1 MPFSTPLNL
10 QQLLGLMVIFNMVLP
25 WNCSKSGESFHVE
38 DIYLE
43 DPEESS
49 TFSKWEFSYYGS
61 QLCLFLNRYKKE
73 ISARKASFRRLQ
85 QVNVCLLIMLG
96 SQFLCLAHFGTKF
109 QLAVDKPIMIPKV
122 DCYKGKEKMTGE
134 YEDVPST
141 PYVKARLDRLFKH
154 EVVVMQQMKE
164 LTSIDWQDLQRYYI
178 VGAYCSSLE
187 PKEKSSID
195 GVHHTI
201 GRYFQTINH
210 NLFVVYG
217 REILLCLSTTSHSLL
232 ILQTLFSPLFIMSS
246 QSLKR

>member
-1 MPFSTPLNL
+1 MGVF
-10 QQLLGLMVIFNMVLP
+10 LLWLVVVSIP
-25 WNCSKSGESFHVE
+25 KSIQKRNKCKESF
-38 DIYLE
+38 
-43 DPEESS
+43 
-49 TFSKWEFSYYGS
+49 
-61 QLCLFLNRYKKE
+61 
-73 ISARKASFRRLQ
+73 LQ
-85 QVNVCLLIMLG
+85 TTTTSEL
-96 SQFLCLAHFGTKF
+96 
-109 QLAVDKPIMIPKV
+109 DKPIMIPKV

-232 ILQTLFSPLFIMSS
+232 IFQTLFSPLFIMSS
-246 QSLKR
+246 QSLKRLGHEVFDGPPPSQKYMCLIKEALLITREVLAEALHDQAHADREA